1 MLLEDKF
8 ESTRLHYLFAL
19 GLSVLVIALTEL
31 ALFFYVERPNGM
43 LWSEYGL
50 TNFIIP
56 FIINVAVLIALIV
69 IVNNPNIKSIIKNY
83 ACMIASVIICTV
95 VVTAHNDYPVLL
107 AVFVIPV
114 LWSIVFEDKMLC
126 SITHA
131 LCQIGIL
138 QLTVTGGV
146 LSKSRIIQMEATE
159 LSDKLAEYT
168 LVSKRSTI
176 DAPTLLE
183 MSERNRTNTLWLNII
198 LAIVLV
204 AISRLFGYLMLLQ
217 FQKKDTMIQ
226 SHEKDNMALEKQL
239 LRDQMTGL
247 YNHTAFYE
255 FLDRC
260 VKMKGDDPLTLA
272 VVDIDD
278 FKKVNDTYGH
288 DNGDQVILTLSEKL
302 QTHCGTENYVCRY
315 GGEEFAVIFPNS
327 REKEVRTVMEHALED
342 FRSTHYDWHSGM
354 ISFSCGVFQCSP
366 YRMNAEEFFQI
377 TDKLLYKAK
386 HNGKNQVC
394 GGQ

>member
-1 MLLEDKF
+1 MEEKF
-8 ESTRLHYLFAL
+8 ASARKQFLMVLALSTLI
-19 GLSVLVIALTEL
+19 VALTEV
-31 ALFFYVERPNGM
+31 ALYIYVQKPSKVSWQDYCVGNFYVPLAINLSVVVAIG
-43 LWSEYGL
+43 
-50 TNFIIP
+50 I
-56 FIINVAVLIALIV
+56 IINS
-69 IVNNPNIKSIIKNY
+69 PNIKPIVMNY
-83 ACMIASVIICTV
+83 ACAIGFVILCTV

-114 LWSIVFEDKMLC
+114 LWSTVFEDKLLC
-126 SITHA
+126 SVTHL

-138 QLTVTGGV
+138 QLTVTSSV
-146 LSKSRIIQMEATE
+146 LSSSRTIIVDA
-159 LSDKLAEYT
+159 DDLAEKVT
-168 LVSKRSTI
+168 DGIKGGSKVF
-176 DAPTLLE
+176 DGDVLLN
-183 MSERNRTNTLWLNII
+183 MSDDTRINTLWLNII
-198 LAIVLV
+198 LGILLV
-204 AISRLFGYLMLLQ
+204 ALARLFGHLMLVHL
-217 FQKKDTMIQ
+217 QKKDTMLQ

-260 VKMKGDDPLTLA
+260 VKMKGDEPLTLA

-288 DNGDQVILTLSEKL
+288 DNGDEVILTLSKIM
-302 QTHCGTENYVCRY
+302 QDYCGSENYVCRY

-327 REKEVRTVMEHALED
+327 REKEARQTMMNILDA
-342 FRSTHYDWHSGM
+342 FRNTHYDWHSGS
-354 ISFSCGVFQCSP
+354 ITFSCGVFQCSP

-394 GGQ
+394 GG

>member
-1 MLLEDKF
+1 MEEKFAAARKQFLLVLAL
-8 ESTRLHYLFAL
+8 ST
-19 GLSVLVIALTEL
+19 VIIAATEL
-31 ALFFYVERPNGM
+31 AMYLKILKTDDFLWKDYCVGNFYVPLAIN
-43 LWSEYGL
+43 L
-50 TNFIIP
+50 TVVVAIGI
-56 FIINVAVLIALIV
+56 IINS
-69 IVNNPNIKSIIKNY
+69 PNIKPVIMNY
-83 ACMIASVIICTV
+83 ACVIGFVAICTV

-107 AVFVIPV
+107 AVFVVPV
-114 LWSIVFEDKMLC
+114 LWSTVFEDKLLC
-126 SITHA
+126 SVTHV

-138 QLTVTGGV
+138 QLTVSSSALTKNGQIV
-146 LSKSRIIQMEATE
+146 VDAEDLAKSLSGKQDMIATHG
-159 LSDKLAEYT
+159 
-168 LVSKRSTI
+168 I
-176 DAPTLLE
+176 DADTLLDL
-183 MSERNRTNTLWLNII
+183 STNTRTNVLWLNII
-198 LAIVLV
+198 LGILLV
-204 AISRLFGYLMLLQ
+204 AMARLFGYLMLMQLQ
-217 FQKKDTMIQ
+217 RKDTMLQ

-260 VKMKGDDPLTLA
+260 VRMKGDEPLTLA

-288 DNGDQVILTLSEKL
+288 DNGDEVILTLSKIMQE
-302 QTHCGTENYVCRY
+302 HCGVDNYVCRY

-327 REKEVRTVMEHALED
+327 REKEARQVMQGILEA
-342 FRSTHYDWHSGM
+342 FRNTHYDWHSGS
-354 ISFSCGVFQCSP
+354 ITFSCGVFQCGA

-394 GGQ
+394 GGS

>member
-1 MLLEDKF
+1 MEDKF
-8 ESTRLHYLFAL
+8 AVVRRQYLMVLSLCIIVMALMEVALFACVDLPKKGVTWNDFNLSNLFVPL
-19 GLSVLVIALTEL
+19 GINLVIFLVLVIL
-31 ALFFYVERPNGM
+31 
-43 LWSEYGL
+43 
-50 TNFIIP
+50 
-56 FIINVAVLIALIV
+56 VANQNLKPTA
-69 IVNNPNIKSIIKNY
+69 KNY
-83 ACMIASVIICTV
+83 ACSVAFVLVCSVI
-95 VVTAHNDYPVLL
+95 VTTHYDYPALL
-107 AVFVIPV
+107 AAFVIPV
-114 LWSIVFEDKMLC
+114 IWSVVFEDKLLC
-126 SITHA
+126 SITHF

-138 QLTVTGGV
+138 QLTVSTPM
-146 LSKSRIIQMEATE
+146 LSEKNTIETPASDLAKQLTE
-159 LSDKLAEYT
+159 YFSQPRKNNTITAED
-168 LVSKRSTI
+168 LMQ
-176 DAPTLLE
+176 
-183 MSERNRTNTLWLNII
+183 MSEKTRISGLWLNII
-198 LAIVLV
+198 LGIIMV
-204 AISRLFGYLMLLQ
+204 ALARLFAYLMLVQLK
-217 FQKKDTMIQ
+217 KKDRILQT
-226 SHEKDNMALEKQL
+226 HEKDNMALEKQL

-260 VKMKGDDPLTLA
+260 VKMKGDAPLTLA

-288 DNGDQVILTLSEKL
+288 DNGDEVILTLSKIL
-302 QTHCGTENYVCRY
+302 QDHCGNDNYVCRY

-327 REKEVRTVMEHALED
+327 REKDARQVMLSCLEA
-342 FRSTHYDWHSGM
+342 FRNTHYDWHSGN

>member
-1 MLLEDKF
+1 MEDKF
-8 ESTRLHYLFAL
+8 ASARKQFILVLTLSAL
-19 GLSVLVIALTEL
+19 IIALAEL
-31 ALFFYVERPNGM
+31 ALYFYVQRPSV
-43 LWSEYGL
+43 LWRDYSIG
-50 TNFIIP
+50 NFYVPLAIDLSVVISL
-56 FIINVAVLIALIV
+56 FFLINSQNVKPVV
-69 IVNNPNIKSIIKNY
+69 KNY
-83 ACMIASVIICTV
+83 ACAVGFVILCTV

-107 AVFVIPV
+107 AVFVLPV
-114 LWSIVFEDKMLC
+114 LWSTVFEDKLLC
-126 SITHA
+126 SVTHL

-138 QLTVTGGV
+138 QLTVSSAVFTRNNQIVMDADELAETIAKDYAGTGKGIDAEM
-146 LSKSRIIQMEATE
+146 LIE
-159 LSDKLAEYT
+159 LSGD
-168 LVSKRSTI
+168 SK
-176 DAPTLLE
+176 
-183 MSERNRTNTLWLNII
+183 TNALWLNII
-198 LAIVLV
+198 LGILLIAL
-204 AISRLFGYLMLLQ
+204 ARLFAHLMLLQ
-217 FQKKDTMIQ
+217 LQKKDTILQ

-260 VKMKGDDPLTLA
+260 VKMKGDEPLTLA

-288 DNGDQVILTLSEKL
+288 DNGDEVILTLSKIMQE
-302 QTHCGTENYVCRY
+302 HCGSENYVCRY

-327 REKEVRTVMEHALED
+327 REKDAKQIMLNILEA
-342 FRSTHYDWHSGM
+342 FRNTRYDWLSGS
-354 ISFSCGVFQCSP
+354 ITFSCGVFQCSP

-394 GGQ
+394 GG